1 MRTVIF
7 INSYTKDVE
16 ICTSEFLQISK
27 FFDYGNLS
35 MNCAVG
41 FRWSSK
47 MKAKIIG
54 GFGENLT
61 PLNNE
66 SNMKLGSVLLVF

>member
-1 MRTVIF
+1 
-7 INSYTKDVE
+7 
-16 ICTSEFLQISK
+16 
-27 FFDYGNLS
+27 
-35 MNCAVG
+35 
-41 FRWSSK
+41 

-61 PLNNE
+61 PLYDE